1 MFLPITVYIIQGF
14 CVISVKI
21 KRNKAEKID
30 DSADFFISIFYL
42 GGGIKLAVNR
52 GIASRRSRKNR
63 AHPI

>member
-30 DSADFFISIFYL
+30 DSADFFIFNFLL

-52 GIASRRSRKNR
+52 GKASRRSRKNR

>member
-30 DSADFFISIFYL
+30 DSADFFIFIFLL
-42 GGGIKLAVNR
+42 GGGIKLAVSQ
-52 GIASRRSRKNR
+52 GIVSRRSRKNR
-63 AHPI
+63 AHPN

>member
-30 DSADFFISIFYL
+30 DSADFFIFIFLL
-42 GGGIKLAVNR
+42 GGGIKFAVSR

-63 AHPI
+63 AHPN